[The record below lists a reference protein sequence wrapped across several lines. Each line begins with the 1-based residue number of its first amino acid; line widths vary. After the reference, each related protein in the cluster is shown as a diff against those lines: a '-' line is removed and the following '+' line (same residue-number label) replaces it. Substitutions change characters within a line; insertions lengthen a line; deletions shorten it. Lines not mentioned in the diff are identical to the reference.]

1 MYGSIDEPTVWAEWS
16 RATDGG
22 VAPDD
27 DPRWLCVFEADLR
40 VVDLRRAEV
49 LDALEVTE
57 ADLAG
62 DWTPD
67 APNAACLKVALAA
80 KLAGAQAI
88 VVPSA
93 AHPGGWN
100 LDVLPTGFDRLRRVR
115 RRRQVPAPPSL

>member
-1 MYGSIDEPTVWAEWS
+1 MRLTVAS
-16 RATDGG
+16 R
-22 VAPDD
+22 PDD

-80 KLAGAQAI
+80 TLAGAQAI

-93 AHPGGWN
+93 ARPGGWN
-100 LDVLPTGFDRLRRVR
+100 STCCRR
-115 RRRQVPAPPSL
+115 ASTDCGA